1 MELPSSLFWG
11 HSDDDDDDVGGAAGG
26 GGGGGGGNNDV
37 GDINSDL
44 GSNSNDSIC
53 SSNVDL
59 FDIADMSPR
68 RRGHTHIENEQSR
81 Q

>member
-11 HSDDDDDDVGGAAGG
+11 HSDDDDDDV
-26 GGGGGGGNNDV
+26 GGGGGGNNDV